1 MEEFSEQELK
11 DLIDQAL
18 AAKQSSQKSTSPNI
32 YLGLGE
38 TDLLESI
45 HQRLSKRVIESELN
59 TIFRDLRTDILSR
72 KISTS
77 RKDLHTVT
85 LNCKK
90 CQIDSIA
97 ELPKWNVDNP
107 DVVVIIDSPSL
118 PSDAINLM
126 VNSFKKIG
134 FSSEQLCLTYV
145 NRCPVKRKY
154 EPSEVINC
162 SNYLH
167 LELQILNPKLI
178 FCLGATPL
186 SVLFG
191 TDVKIKDIR
200 GKLLWLGYWPII
212 GTYSPMYTLKSELSD
227 VFESDV
233 IQAYNFVMNTDKE
246 KNNVF

>member
-11 DLIDQAL
+11 DLIDHAL
-18 AAKQSSQKSTSPNI
+18 AAKKSDKSNSPKI

-45 HQRLSKRVIESELN
+45 HQRLSKRVIESDLN
-59 TIFRDLRTDILSR
+59 TIFRDLRSDILSR

-90 CQIDSIA
+90 CEIDSSA

-107 DVVVIIDSPSL
+107 DVVVVIDSPSL
-118 PSDAINLM
+118 PADAVNLM
-126 VNSFKKIG
+126 VNTFKKIG
-134 FSSEQLCLTYV
+134 FSSDQLCLTYV
-145 NRCPVKRKY
+145 NRCPVRRKY

-162 SNYLH
+162 SQYLH

-191 TDVKIKDIR
+191 TDIKIKDIR

-212 GTYSPMYTLKSELSD
+212 DTYSPMYTLKSELSD

-233 IQAYNFVMNTDKE
+233 IQAYNFVINNDKE
-246 KNNVF
+246 KSNVF

>member
-1 MEEFSEQELK
+1 MEEFSEQELE
-11 DLIDQAL
+11 DLINQAL
-18 AAKQSSQKSTSPNI
+18 ATKQSLKNSTSSNI

-72 KISTS
+72 KISIS
-77 RKDLHTVT
+77 RKDLHTIT

-90 CQIDSIA
+90 CQIDSTA

-107 DVVVIIDSPSL
+107 DVVVVIDSPSL
-118 PSDAINLM
+118 PSDAVNLM
-126 VNSFKKIG
+126 VNSFKKVG

-154 EPSEVINC
+154 EFFEVINC

-233 IQAYNFVMNTDKE
+233 IQAYNFIMNTNKE

>member
-18 AAKQSSQKSTSPNI
+18 ATKNSDKSVSPKI

-45 HQRLSKRVIESELN
+45 HQRLSKRVIESDLN
-59 TIFRDLRTDILSR
+59 TIFRDLRSDILSR

-90 CQIDSIA
+90 CEIDSSA

-107 DVVVIIDSPSL
+107 DVVVVIDSPSL
-118 PSDAINLM
+118 PADAINLM
-126 VNSFKKIG
+126 VNTFKKIG
-134 FSSEQLCLTYV
+134 FSSDQLCLTYV

-154 EPSEVINC
+154 ESSEVINC
-162 SNYLH
+162 SHYLH

-191 TDVKIKDIR
+191 TDIKIKDVR

-233 IQAYNFVMNTDKE
+233 IQAYNFVINNDKE